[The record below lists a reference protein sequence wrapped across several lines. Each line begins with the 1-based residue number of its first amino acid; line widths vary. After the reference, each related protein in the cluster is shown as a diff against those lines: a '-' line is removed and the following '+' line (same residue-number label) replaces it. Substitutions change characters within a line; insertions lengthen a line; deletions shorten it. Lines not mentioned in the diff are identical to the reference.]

1 MLNHLKNNI
10 SIYLYIVI
18 AVILELT
25 TNVIIYR
32 TPFIYNPW
40 LALTFLSIICLIMS
54 LIKKG
59 VVRYYIAST
68 FIIIQGIIN
77 LACTILY
84 DMTGTLFDFSMFT
97 LRNDAMSILEKIPMN
112 FTYLYI
118 FTLVSSLY
126 LIFVKD
132 LSKKEAHSNNKVKT
146 IVTSISL
153 VAIIITNAYLTISI
167 NDVNIDYK
175 DRLYTEGDNYLS
187 YGATSNFI
195 NEMYKGLVFNDIN
208 HITSSK
214 IDSFIYESTNDETE
228 YFGISKDNNLVTILV
243 ESFEWFSFI
252 QDLENYPN
260 GLNNLTEENIEYLF
274 PNLTNFYDNSVVMTN
289 NYARE
294 KTDIS
299 ENLSLIGSYPSDVY
313 INYAYPDNT
322 IAYSLPSILE
332 ALNDEIQTASFHN
345 NYESF
350 YNRYN
355 YIPNVGFDAFYGVED
370 MLELNEDENN
380 PTITHYSINGEANLD
395 SEMIETCKDIM
406 FPTDTKFYT
415 YITTLTMHGM
425 YTERE
430 NLTRWYEKMDSI
442 NVLEKSL
449 DETDMKNDFR
459 NYVAAVMEFDH
470 ALGLIME
477 DLTNKGLLEN
487 TTIVL
492 FGDHNAYYEG
502 LTNYV
507 KNIYSNNHENYT
519 NLFRTPL
526 MIYDKNLT
534 PREITKFTTIYD
546 IVPTILDLF
555 GINYYNNIYYGNPIF
570 GNNESIIYSR
580 AYDVFLTDKIYFSN
594 LSRITY
600 KDKTVDDE
608 YLDMIENKA
617 LQILEKIDYVT
628 NIFYEDYFGNSE
640 NYNKYIN
647 NLKSINS
654 D

>member
-1 MLNHLKNNI
+1 MFNYLKNNI
-10 SIYLYIVI
+10 SIYLYIIVSI
-18 AVILELT
+18 VLELT
-25 TNVIIYR
+25 TNTIIYN
-32 TPFIYNPW
+32 TPFIYKPW
-40 LALTFLSIICLIMS
+40 LALTFLSTVCIIMA

-59 VVRYYIAST
+59 VIRYWIAST

-77 LACTILY
+77 LACVILY

-118 FTLVSSLY
+118 FTLLLSLY

-132 LSKKEAHSNNKVKT
+132 LAKKEIHNNKNYK
-146 IVTSISL
+146 SILLSASL
-153 VAIIITNAYLTISI
+153 IAVITTNAYLTITI
-167 NDVNIDYK
+167 NDVDIDYK
-175 DRLYTEGDNYLS
+175 ERLYTEGDNYLA

-208 HITSSK
+208 HITLSE
-214 IDSFIYESTNDETE
+214 IDSFIYKSTNEKTQ
-228 YFGISKDNNLVTILV
+228 YFGISKDNNLITILA

-252 QDLENYPN
+252 QDLETYPN
-260 GLNNLTEENIEYLF
+260 GLNGLSQEDIEYLF
-274 PNLTNFYDNSVVMTN
+274 PNLTKFYNNSVVMTN

-299 ENLSLIGSYPSDVY
+299 ENLSLIGNYPSDVY
-313 INYAYPDNT
+313 INYAYPDNN
-322 IAYSLPSILE
+322 IAFSLPSILE
-332 ALNDEIQTASFHN
+332 ILNDDIQTISFHD

-355 YIPNVGFDAFYGVED
+355 YIPNVGFDAFYGIED
-370 MLELNEDENN
+370 MLELNEDDEN
-380 PTITHYSINGEANLD
+380 PTINHYSINGEANLD

-415 YITTLTMHGM
+415 YITTLTTHGM

-430 NLTRWYEKMDSI
+430 NLTRWYEKLDSI
-442 NVLEKSL
+442 NALEKSDDEL
-449 DETDMKNDFR
+449 DMNNDLR
-459 NYVAAVMEFDH
+459 NYVAAVMEFDC
-470 ALGLIME
+470 ALGLIIE

-502 LTNYV
+502 LSNYV
-507 KNIYSNNHENYT
+507 KDIYNSDQENYT

-526 MIYDKNLT
+526 MIYDNNLT
-534 PREITKFTTIYD
+534 PQEITKFTTIYD

-555 GINYYNNIYYGNPIF
+555 GINYYNNVYYGNSIF

-600 KDKTVDDE
+600 KDESVDDD
-608 YLDMIENKA
+608 YLDMIEAKA
-617 LQILEKIDYVT
+617 LQILEKIDYIN
-628 NIFYEDYFGNSE
+628 NIFYEDYFANDI
-640 NYNKYIN
+640 NYNKFVN
-647 NLKSINS
+647 SLKSLNN
-654 D
+654 